1 MAKAESSPE
10 TVSADDL
17 ALWSY
22 VVKEDR
28 PLTLHGADEEEVEEE
43 PEEEEGEEEEEGDS
57 DMDID

>member
-28 PLTLHGADEEEVEEE
+28 PLTLHGVDEEEVEEE
-43 PEEEEGEEEEEGDS
+43 PEEEEWDS